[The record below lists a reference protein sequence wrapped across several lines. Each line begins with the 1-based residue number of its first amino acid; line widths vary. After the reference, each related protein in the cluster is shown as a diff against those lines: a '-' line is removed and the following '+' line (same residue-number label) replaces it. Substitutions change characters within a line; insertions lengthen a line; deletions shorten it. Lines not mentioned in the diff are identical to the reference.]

1 MAITQLRTIS
11 PELEKLRSETR
22 PLSELTMTLHHNDR
36 KLAADLAE
44 ALVEDRMPEGTVW
57 VDREDGSEG
66 FTEPAQDMFNEL
78 YDIIYTNLTSE
89 K

>member
-1 MAITQLRTIS
+1 MTI
-11 PELEKLRSETR
+11 
-22 PLSELTMTLHHNDR
+22 HHNDR

-44 ALVEDRMPEGTVW
+44 ALIEDRMSEGTVW
-57 VDREDGSEG
+57 TDREDGSEG

>member
-22 PLSELTMTLHHNDR
+22 PLSELTMTLHQEDKR
-36 KLAADLAE
+36 LAADLAE

-66 FTEPAQDMFNEL
+66 FTEPAQDMYNEL
-78 YDIIYTNLTSE
+78 YDIIYTNLTTE

>member
-44 ALVEDRMPEGTVW
+44 ALVEDRMPEGTVG

-66 FTEPAQDMFNEL
+66 FTEPAQDMYNEL

>member
-1 MAITQLRTIS
+1 MTI
-11 PELEKLRSETR
+11 
-22 PLSELTMTLHHNDR
+22 HHNDR

-57 VDREDGSEG
+57 TDREDNNAG

>member
-1 MAITQLRTIS
+1 MKIQ
-11 PELEKLRSETR
+11 
-22 PLSELTMTLHHNDR
+22 HNDSDR
-36 KLAADLAE
+36 KLAIDLAT

-66 FTEPAQDMFNEL
+66 FTEQAQDMFNEL

>member
-1 MAITQLRTIS
+1 MTIHQ
-11 PELEKLRSETR
+11 EDKR
-22 PLSELTMTLHHNDR
+22 
-36 KLAADLAE
+36 LAADLAE

-66 FTEPAQDMFNEL
+66 FTEPAQDMYNEL

-89 K
+89 D

>member
-1 MAITQLRTIS
+1 MTI
-11 PELEKLRSETR
+11 
-22 PLSELTMTLHHNDR
+22 HHNDR

-57 VDREDGSEG
+57 TDREDGSEG

-78 YDIIYTNLTSE
+78 
-89 K
+89 